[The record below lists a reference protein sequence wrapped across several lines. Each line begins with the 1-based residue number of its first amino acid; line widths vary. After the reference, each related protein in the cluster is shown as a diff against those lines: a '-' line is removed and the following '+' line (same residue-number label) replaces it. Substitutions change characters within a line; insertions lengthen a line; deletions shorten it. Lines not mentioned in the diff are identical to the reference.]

1 MEESSSPRVVANEN
15 IPVIP
20 IPGKL
25 FCIKIIKRTTV
36 KYTSGHCSSLQG
48 ESKVTVPIRN
58 FSPGL
63 VLVANVG
70 IVEDSFTVFKMLEL
84 PHSNVGTS

>member
-1 MEESSSPRVVANEN
+1 MVANEN

-25 FCIKIIKRTTV
+25 FRIKIIKRMTV

-48 ESKVTVPIRN
+48 ESKVNPV
-58 FSPGL
+58 L
-63 VLVANVG
+63 VLVANVR

-84 PHSNVGTS
+84 PHSAVGTS